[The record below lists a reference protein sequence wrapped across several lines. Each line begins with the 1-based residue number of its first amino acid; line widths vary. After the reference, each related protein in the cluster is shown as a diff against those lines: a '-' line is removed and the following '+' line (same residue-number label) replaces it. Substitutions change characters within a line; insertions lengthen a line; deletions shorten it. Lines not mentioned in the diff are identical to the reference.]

1 MKLETKIDNDKD
13 DATNFK
19 WCINR
24 MIKRA
29 KEGLTL
35 DEQSN
40 TPLYK
45 LFSDQYDL
53 CGYKDVITITDYEKM
68 VIQELF
74 KQIVENEWE
83 PKDDEEVKEYL
94 TNRRDLVLPIL
105 EKGTMEYQMLEDIY
119 NHLFNESVEDIIYL
133 VMTFARV
140 FRWKNL
146 DYHTLDCNYKN

>member
-119 NHLFNESVEDIIYL
+119 KHLFDESVEDIIYL

-140 FRWKNL
+140 FRWKDL
-146 DYHTLDCNYKN
+146 DYHTLECNYKN